1 MEFINLEGHTY
12 FISNILP
19 NIPER
24 LYGFN
29 SDGKETRK
37 VEGYSKDGFPIISSF
52 YGNEFTPKFIALI
65 KLTLNS
71 INNENLRT
79 HITTSDMEWI
89 ENLKSNYNDNHS
101 IIKQVFFFQVDN
113 DIKVLDKTPVEVK

>member
-12 FISNILP
+12 FIMNILP

-24 LYGFN
+24 LYGFS

-65 KLTLNS
+65 KLTL
-71 INNENLRT
+71 
-79 HITTSDMEWI
+79 TSLSD
-89 ENLKSNYNDNHS
+89 ENLKSYITNYDKKCIENIKSNYNENRTV
-101 IIKQVFFFQVDN
+101 ITQVHFFQVDN
-113 DIKVLDKTPVEVK
+113 DIKILDNMPIEIK